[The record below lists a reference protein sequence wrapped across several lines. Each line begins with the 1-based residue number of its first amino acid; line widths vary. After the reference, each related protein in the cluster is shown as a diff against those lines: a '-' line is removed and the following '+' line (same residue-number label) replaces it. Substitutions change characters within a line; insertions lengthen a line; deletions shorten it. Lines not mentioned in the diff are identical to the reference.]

1 MTDKM
6 LKLVF
11 LSLVILGFSAS
22 AVAAI
27 PNVQIQCNT
36 VSKTQNELRV
46 QLETGYVYD
55 SLQIKTQNARQS
67 VKLTESEL
75 QNTSVQL
82 TFASPVKSVTLTYQ
96 DPETSSVVVFAEDV
110 VCSKADLS
118 VAPKAS
124 PRVVESNYDMQMK
137 DTDLMLANLTA
148 LTETQ
153 TANANA
159 NAVEEVIAPSVEE
172 TPVQTPEV
180 TPLAAENANSQPAVV
195 TPIEPSVLADS
206 EILPTDEPETSAQI
220 LGIETSS
227 KPNPKHRMG
236 AQMSKK
242 KAAHKPEEDFDF
254 SEDIEDF

>member
-67 VKLTESEL
+67 VKLTESDL

-118 VAPKAS
+118 AAPKAS

-148 LTETQ
+148 LTEA
-153 TANANA
+153 ANS

-172 TPVQTPEV
+172 TPVQTPE
-180 TPLAAENANSQPAVV
+180 AAENANSQPAVV
-195 TPIEPSVLADS
+195 TPIEPSVLAAS

-227 KPNPKHRMG
+227 KPNPKRRMG

-242 KAAHKPEEDFDF
+242 KADPKPDEDFDF